1 MGRVVKYTLLT
12 YAAIA
17 YGVIL
22 GDNWHWYAMAL
33 MLYAIRSHYVA
44 ETRVPASLG
53 ERRATPRDGGV
64 GPGAGAARFAGGDGR
79 PDDAGA
85 PPGDAPW

>member
-1 MGRVVKYTLLT
+1 MARVVKYAVLT

-44 ETRVPASLG
+44 EVRAPASVA
-53 ERRATPRDGGV
+53 ERRAPARD
-64 GPGAGAARFAGGDGR
+64 RS
-79 PDDAGA
+79 
-85 PPGDAPW
+85 

>member
-1 MGRVVKYTLLT
+1 MGRIVKYTILT

-33 MLYAIRSHYVA
+33 MLYAIRSHYLA
-44 ETRVPASLG
+44 ETRALASVP
-53 ERRATPRDGGV
+53 ERRVTMRDR
-64 GPGAGAARFAGGDGR
+64 A
-79 PDDAGA
+79 
-85 PPGDAPW
+85 

>member
-1 MGRVVKYTLLT
+1 MKRVVKYTALT

-33 MLYAIRSHYVA
+33 MLYAIRSQYVM
-44 ETRVPASLG
+44 EL
-53 ERRATPRDGGV
+53 RA
-64 GPGAGAARFAGGDGR
+64 AAPSG
-79 PDDAGA
+79 
-85 PPGDAPW
+85 

>member
-1 MGRVVKYTLLT
+1 MGRVVKYTILT

-33 MLYAIRSHYVA
+33 MLYAIRSHYLA
-44 ETRVPASLG
+44 ETRSTAPVP
-53 ERRATPRDGGV
+53 ERRATLRDR
-64 GPGAGAARFAGGDGR
+64 A
-79 PDDAGA
+79 
-85 PPGDAPW
+85 

>member
-1 MGRVVKYTLLT
+1 MGRVVKYTILT

-33 MLYAIRSHYVA
+33 MLYAIRSAYLL
-44 ETRVPASLG
+44 ETRASAPLL
-53 ERRATPRDGGV
+53 ERRATVRD
-64 GPGAGAARFAGGDGR
+64 RS
-79 PDDAGA
+79 
-85 PPGDAPW
+85 

>member
-1 MGRVVKYTLLT
+1 MRRVLKYTVLT
-12 YAAIA
+12 YGAIA

-44 ETRVPASLG
+44 ETR
-53 ERRATPRDGGV
+53 
-64 GPGAGAARFAGGDGR
+64 AA
-79 PDDAGA
+79 A
-85 PPGDAPW
+85 PSRVDR

>member
-1 MGRVVKYTLLT
+1 MGRILKYTILT

-33 MLYAIRSHYVA
+33 MLYAIRSHYLA
-44 ETRVPASLG
+44 ETPAAAPVPDRRVTM
-53 ERRATPRDGGV
+53 RDRA
-64 GPGAGAARFAGGDGR
+64 
-79 PDDAGA
+79 
-85 PPGDAPW
+85 

>member
-1 MGRVVKYTLLT
+1 MGRVAKYTLLT
-12 YAAIA
+12 YATIA

-44 ETRVPASLG
+44 ETRAAVRVPG
-53 ERRATPRDGGV
+53 RGDGGPSV
-64 GPGAGAARFAGGDGR
+64 
-79 PDDAGA
+79 
-85 PPGDAPW
+85 